1 MLYFCSMLK
10 VKDLSYAYLKE
21 KPVLQQLNFS
31 LGRGE
36 HLCVMG
42 ESGCGKST
50 LLKAIYG
57 LLDLDK
63 GTVFWDDRQVL
74 GPAYHLIPGMEF
86 FKYVAQDFELM
97 PFTTVAENIAKFL
110 PRYHPVKAK
119 KRTKE
124 LLEVIEMTSFAD
136 IKVKYLSGGQQQ
148 RVAIARALAKEPEM
162 LLLDEPFGQIDNL
175 RKNSLRRMLFAYLK
189 DKNIS
194 CIVATHDSNDALSF
208 ADQMI
213 VLNDGKIVAEGT
225 PENLYRDPKSSYV
238 ASFFDDINE
247 VVINRKK
254 VLLYPH
260 QLKIVENSPLKATV
274 LKNYYKG
281 FYWLTEMNCKGQII
295 FVHHHRK
302 IEPGKIVSLATT

>member
-1 MLYFCSMLK
+1 MLQ
-10 VKDLSYAYLKE
+10 VKELSYAYLKE

-124 LLEVIEMTSFAD
+124 LLEVIEMTPFAD
-136 IKVKYLSGGQQQ
+136 IKVK
-148 RVAIARALAKEPEM
+148 IPEW
-162 LLLDEPFGQIDNL
+162 
-175 RKNSLRRMLFAYLK
+175 RS
-189 DKNIS
+189 
-194 CIVATHDSNDALSF
+194 ATACS
-208 ADQMI
+208 
-213 VLNDGKIVAEGT
+213 
-225 PENLYRDPKSSYV
+225 
-238 ASFFDDINE
+238 
-247 VVINRKK
+247 
-254 VLLYPH
+254 
-260 QLKIVENSPLKATV
+260 
-274 LKNYYKG
+274 
-281 FYWLTEMNCKGQII
+281 
-295 FVHHHRK
+295 HRK
-302 IEPGKIVSLATT
+302 GIGQRAGNVVVG

>member
-1 MLYFCSMLK
+1 
-10 VKDLSYAYLKE
+10 
-21 KPVLQQLNFS
+21 
-31 LGRGE
+31 
-36 HLCVMG
+36 
-42 ESGCGKST
+42 
-50 LLKAIYG
+50 
-57 LLDLDK
+57 
-63 GTVFWDDRQVL
+63 
-74 GPAYHLIPGMEF
+74 
-86 FKYVAQDFELM
+86 
-97 PFTTVAENIAKFL
+97 
-110 PRYHPVKAK
+110 
-119 KRTKE
+119 
-124 LLEVIEMTSFAD
+124 
-136 IKVKYLSGGQQQ
+136 
-148 RVAIARALAKEPEM
+148 M

-213 VLNDGKIVAEGT
+213 VLNDGKIVAGGT

-295 FVHHHRK
+295 FVHHDRK
-302 IEPGKIVSLATT
+302 IEPEKLFHWPSLEWKGHILNIVKPRHDRGFNCIFYINYLLFYF